1 LGIEHWAL
9 GIGII
14 MTDEQLYS
22 LRSEPTAAFAAR
34 LRADLSKGEALVTP
48 AHTKWPLAK
57 IAAAIAIVAIAAGL
71 FAVPAVRVSAQS
83 FLALFRVVNF
93 VAIRVDESRLAALKA
108 RQLDPPHLIAE
119 HIQVLRDPGAP
130 TNVASPEQA
139 GSLAGLAVQL
149 PQYLPAGMAM
159 KEIAVKGES
168 MAQIVADTRPL
179 RDVMETLSITDLS
192 IPDGL
197 DGQTMTV
204 RVPPSVIM
212 KYEQGPRVTR
222 FYQARTP
229 EVSMPASVDLASLGE
244 IGLRILG
251 LSPDDAR
258 QFSRAIDWQTTLLVP
273 VPPMVSSFKQVDIN
287 GHSGIA
293 LERFVPSPT
302 ATNRTAVH
310 VVLWAA
316 DGRVFGIESTQ
327 RAEDV
332 VLMAKS
338 VR

>member
-1 LGIEHWAL
+1 
-9 GIGII
+9 
-14 MTDEQLYS
+14 MDDDDFVYS
-22 LRSEPTAAFAAR
+22 LRREPAASFAAR
-34 LRADLSKGEALVTP
+34 LQADLRKRDTAAVP
-48 AHTKWPLAK
+48 ARARWPIARF
-57 IAAAIAIVAIAAGL
+57 AAAIVIVAVAAGL

-93 VAIRVDESRLAALKA
+93 VAVRVDESRLAALKA

-119 HIQVLRDPGAP
+119 RIQVLRDPGAP

-139 GSLAGLAVQL
+139 GSLAGMDVLL
-149 PQYLPAGMAM
+149 PRYLPNGMAM
-159 KEIAVKGES
+159 KEVAVKGES
-168 MAQIVADTRPL
+168 AAQIVADTRQL
-179 RDVMETLSITDLS
+179 QAVMDTLSITDLS

-197 DGQTMTV
+197 DGQTVTV
-204 RVPPSVIM
+204 RVPPSVIV
-212 KYEQGPRVTR
+212 KYEQGRRVTS

-229 EVSMPASVDLASLGE
+229 QVSMPANVDLASLGE

-251 LSPDDAR
+251 LSRNDAR

-332 VLMAKS
+332 VLMANS

>member
-1 LGIEHWAL
+1 MH
-9 GIGII
+9 
-14 MTDEQLYS
+14 DDFLYS
-22 LRSEPTAAFAAR
+22 LRREPSPAFAAR
-34 LRADLSKGEALVTP
+34 LQEDLKRSDTAAVPVRST
-48 AHTKWPLAK
+48 WPLAK
-57 IAAAIAIVAIAAGL
+57 IAAAIAIVAVAAGM
-71 FAVPAVRVSAQS
+71 FTVPAVRASAQS

-93 VAIRVDESRLAALKA
+93 VAVRVDESRLATLKA
-108 RQLDPPHLIAE
+108 RQLDPPHLIADR
-119 HIQVLRDPGAP
+119 IQMLREPGAP
-130 TNVASPEQA
+130 TNVASTEQA
-139 GSLAGLAVQL
+139 GSLAGMDVQVPHFL
-149 PQYLPAGMAM
+149 PNGMIM

-168 MAQIVADTRPL
+168 VAQITAETRPL
-179 RDVMETLSITDLS
+179 KDVMDTLGITDLS

-197 DGQTMTV
+197 DGQTVTV
-204 RVPPSVIM
+204 RVPPSVVV

-222 FYQARTP
+222 LYQARTP

-251 LSPDDAR
+251 LSPQDAS
-258 QFSRAIDWQTTLLVP
+258 QFARAIDWQTTLLVP

-287 GHSGIA
+287 GHSGIS

>member
-1 LGIEHWAL
+1 
-9 GIGII
+9 
-14 MTDEQLYS
+14 MNDDFLYS
-22 LRSEPTAAFAAR
+22 LRREPDASFAAR
-34 LRADLSKGEALVTP
+34 LHADLKKSEATARP
-48 AHTKWPLAK
+48 EHARWPIAK
-57 IAAAIAIVAIAAGL
+57 IAAAIATVAIVAGM
-71 FAVPAVRVSAQS
+71 FTVPAVRASAQS

-93 VAIRVDESRLAALKA
+93 VAIRVDESRLATLKA

-119 HIQVLRDPGAP
+119 RIQVLREAGAP
-130 TNVASPEQA
+130 TGVASPEQA
-139 GSLAGLAVQL
+139 GSLAGIEVQL
-149 PQYLPAGMAM
+149 PHFLPGGMTV

-168 MAQIVADTRPL
+168 AVQITAATRPL
-179 RDVMETLSITDLS
+179 QDVMDTLGITDLS

-197 DGQTMTV
+197 DGQIVTV
-204 RVPPSVIM
+204 RVPPSVTV

-229 EVSMPASVDLASLGE
+229 EVSMPVGVDLASLGE
-244 IGLRILG
+244 IGLRIIG
-251 LSPDDAR
+251 LSARDAS
-258 QFSRAIDWQTTLLVP
+258 QFARTIDWQTTLLVP
-273 VPPMVSSFKQVDIN
+273 VPPMVRSFKQVDIN

-293 LERFVPSPT
+293 LEWFVPNPT
-302 ATNRTAVH
+302 AANRAAVH

-332 VLMAKS
+332 VLMANS

>member
-1 LGIEHWAL
+1 MVED
-9 GIGII
+9 
-14 MTDEQLYS
+14 MTMNDEQLYS
-22 LRSEPTAAFAAR
+22 LRSDPSAHFAAR
-34 LRADLSKGEALVTP
+34 LRADLRTHDERAAP
-48 AHTKWPLAK
+48 ARTRWPMVR
-57 IAAAIAIVAIAAGL
+57 IAAGVAIVAIVAGL
-71 FAVPAVRVSAQS
+71 FAVPAVRASAQS

-93 VAIRVDESRLAALKA
+93 VAVPVDESRLEALKA
-108 RQLDPPHLIAE
+108 RQLDPPHLIGE
-119 HIQVLRDPGAP
+119 HIQVLRESGAP
-130 TNVASPEQA
+130 TGVASPEQA
-139 GSLAGLAVQL
+139 GLVAGMEVRL
-149 PQYLPAGMAM
+149 PHYLPAGMAL

-168 MAQIVADTRPL
+168 VAQITADTRPL
-179 RDVMETLSITDLS
+179 RDVMDTLSITDLS

-197 DGQTMTV
+197 DGQVVTV
-204 RVPPSVIM
+204 RVPPSVIV

-229 EVSMPASVDLASLGE
+229 EVSMTANVDLAALGE
-244 IGLRILG
+244 IGLRIVG
-251 LSPDDAR
+251 LSPHDAR
-258 QFSRAIDWQTTLLVP
+258 QFSQAINWQTTLLVP

-327 RAEDV
+327 RMEDV
-332 VLMAKS
+332 VLMANS

>member
-1 LGIEHWAL
+1 
-9 GIGII
+9 
-14 MTDEQLYS
+14 MNDEQLYS
-22 LRSEPTAAFAAR
+22 LRSEPSAAFAAR
-34 LRADLSKGEALVTP
+34 LRADLSTREAAVMP
-48 AHTKWPLAK
+48 ARARWPLAT
-57 IAAAIAIVAIAAGL
+57 IAATIAIVAVAAGL

-93 VAIRVDESRLAALKA
+93 VAVPVDESRLTALKA
-108 RQLDPPHLIAE
+108 RQIDPPHLISE
-119 HIQVLRDPGAP
+119 HVQVLREPGAP
-130 TNVASPEQA
+130 TVVASPEQA
-139 GSLAGLAVQL
+139 GSLAGMEVLL
-149 PQYLPAGMAM
+149 PHYLPTGMAM
-159 KEIAVKGES
+159 TEVAVKGEYA
-168 MAQIVADTRPL
+168 AQVTADARQL
-179 RDVMETLSITDLS
+179 QDVMDTLSITDLS

-197 DGQTMTV
+197 DGQIVTV
-204 RVPPSVIM
+204 RVPPSVIV
-212 KYEQGPRVTR
+212 KYEQGRRVTR

-229 EVSMPASVDLASLGE
+229 HVSFPASVDLASIGE

-251 LSPDDAR
+251 LSPRDAR
-258 QFSRAIDWQTTLLVP
+258 QFSRTIDWQTTLLVP

-287 GHSGIA
+287 GHGGIA

-332 VLMAKS
+332 VLMADS